1 MIITKMALPRRT
13 FLRGVGATLAL
24 PMLDAMVPALPG
36 LSALSATPRAAG
48 TGVTRLGFVYCPNG
62 TYLPNFH
69 PKTVG
74 TGFEMTPVLQPLEPC
89 RDEIVVLS
97 GLSNKG
103 AETQSEGGGVHTRVH
118 TAWLSGVRPK
128 KTEGADIE
136 AGTSIDQMAAAEIGK
151 DTPLMSL
158 QLSLDHENI
167 VGSCENG
174 YSCVYQHTYSW
185 KTPTTP
191 MPMES
196 NPRAVF
202 ERLFGE
208 GGTPEER
215 AARLEK
221 DRSVLDL
228 AMEDM
233 ARLQRRLG
241 VGDQVTVDEYLGAVR
256 DVEQRIQRAER
267 QSRESPMPVAEPP
280 VGVPDSFDD
289 HAKLMF
295 DLELLAF
302 QADVTRVVAFQMSR
316 ELNGRPYPWIG
327 VPEGHHA
334 VSHHQMDP
342 VKIAQGAKINTYHMS
357 LFAQFVEKMRNTPDG
372 DGSLLDHTLLL
383 YGTGMGDSD
392 HHTPV
397 DLPAVLVGGGG
408 AIKRGRH
415 IKYPLH
421 TPFTNL
427 GLTMLH
433 KVGVERERVT
443 DSTGLLT
450 DL

>member
-1 MIITKMALPRRT
+1 MIITKMALPRRS
-13 FLRGVGATLAL
+13 FLRGMGATLAL
-24 PMLDAMVPALPG
+24 PFLDAMAP
-36 LSALSATPRAAG
+36 ALSAAPGQGR
-48 TGVTRLGFVYCPNG
+48 VTRLGFVYAPNG

-69 PKTVG
+69 PAT
-74 TGFEMTPVLQPLEPC
+74 TGKGYEMTPVLQALEPF
-89 RDEIVVLS
+89 RDDMVVLS

-118 TAWLSGVRPK
+118 TAWLSGTRPK

-136 AGTSIDQMAAAEIGK
+136 AGTSIDQMAAAKIGA
-151 DTPLMSL
+151 DTPLRSL

-185 KTPTTP
+185 SDPTTP

-208 GGTPEER
+208 GGSPKEQ
-215 AARLEK
+215 AARLER

-228 AMEDM
+228 AMADM
-233 ARLQRRLG
+233 ARLQKRLG
-241 VGDQVTVDEYLGAVR
+241 VRDRVMVDEYLDSVR

-267 QSRESPMPVAEPP
+267 QSKVSPMPIADPP

-302 QADVTRVVAFQMSR
+302 QSDVTRVVAFQVSR

-342 VKIAQGAKINTYHMS
+342 VKIAQGAKINAYHVS
-357 LFAQFVEKMRNTPDG
+357 LFARFLDRMKNTPDG

-397 DLPAVLVGGGG
+397 DLPAVVVGGGG
-408 AIKRGRH
+408 AIAGGRH
-415 IKYPLH
+415 IQYPMH

-427 GLTMLH
+427 GLTLLH
-433 KVGVERERVT
+433 KVGVERERVA

>member
-1 MIITKMALPRRT
+1 MIITKMALPRRS
-13 FLRGVGATLAL
+13 FLRGMGATLAL
-24 PMLDAMVPALPG
+24 PFLDAMVPALSAAAPG
-36 LSALSATPRAAG
+36 GRR
-48 TGVTRLGFVYCPNG
+48 VTRLGFVYAPNG

-69 PKTVG
+69 PAT
-74 TGFEMTPVLQPLEPC
+74 TGKGYEMTPVLQALEPF
-89 RDEIVVLS
+89 RNDMVVLS

-136 AGTSIDQMAAAEIGK
+136 AGTSIDQMAAAKISA
-151 DTPLMSL
+151 DTPLRSL

-185 KTPTTP
+185 SAPTTP
-191 MPMES
+191 VPMES

-208 GGTPEER
+208 GGSPKEQ
-215 AARLEK
+215 AARLER

-228 AMEDM
+228 AMADM
-233 ARLQRRLG
+233 ARLQKRLG
-241 VGDQVTVDEYLGAVR
+241 VRDRVMVDEYLDSVR

-267 QSRESPMPVAEPP
+267 QSKVSPMPIADPP

-302 QADVTRVVAFQMSR
+302 QSDVTRVVAFQVSR

-342 VKIAQGAKINTYHMS
+342 VKIAQGAKINAYHVS
-357 LFAQFVEKMRNTPDG
+357 LFARFVERMKNTPDG

-397 DLPAVLVGGGG
+397 DLPAVVVGGGG
-408 AIKRGRH
+408 AIAGGRH
-415 IKYPLH
+415 IRYPMH

-427 GLTMLH
+427 GLTLLH
-433 KVGVERERVT
+433 KVGVERERVA

>member
-1 MIITKMALPRRT
+1 MIISKMTLPRRT
-13 FLRGVGATLAL
+13 VLRGLGATIAL
-24 PMLDAMVPALPG
+24 PFLDAMAPALT
-36 LSALSATPRAAG
+36 ALTKTEAAA
-48 TGVTRLGFVYCPNG
+48 VPRLGFMYAPNG

-69 PKTVG
+69 PQVLG
-74 TGFEMTPVLQPLEPC
+74 RNFEFTPVLKSLEPF
-89 RDEIVVLS
+89 RNHLTVVS

-103 AETQSEGGGVHTRVH
+103 AENLSEGGGVHTRVG

-136 AGTSIDQMAAAEIGK
+136 AGTSMDQMAAAHIGT
-151 DTPLMSL
+151 DTPLNSL
-158 QLSLDHENI
+158 QITLDHDFV

-174 YSCVYQHTYSW
+174 YSCIYQHTFSW

-208 GGTPEER
+208 GGSAAER
-215 AARLEK
+215 FARMRE

-233 ARLQRRLG
+233 KRLERRIG
-241 VGDQVTVDEYLGAVR
+241 PSDRVTVKDYLDALR
-256 DVEQRIQRAER
+256 DVEQRIQRAENNTDAN
-267 QSRESPMPVAEPP
+267 AEVSIDAPI
-280 VGVPDSFDD
+280 GIPDAWDEY
-289 HAKLMF
+289 AKLMV
-295 DLELLAF
+295 DLVHLAY
-302 QADVTRVVAFQMSR
+302 QADVTRVVAFQISR
-316 ELNGRPYPWIG
+316 ELNGRAYPWIG
-327 VPEGHHA
+327 VPDGHHS
-334 VSHHQMDP
+334 VSHHQLDP
-342 VKIAQGAKINTYHMS
+342 EKIAKATKINAYHMS
-357 LFAQFVEKMRNTPDG
+357 LFARLVEKMRDTPDG
-372 DGSLLDHTLLL
+372 DGTLLDRSMLV

-397 DLPAVLVGGGG
+397 DLPTVIAGGGNG
-408 AIKRGRH
+408 RLAGGRH
-415 IKYPLH
+415 LRYPVN

-427 GLTMLH
+427 SLTLLD
-433 KVGVERERVT
+433 KVGLELPKIA
-443 DSTGLLT
+443 DSTGRLT

>member
-1 MIITKMALPRRT
+1 MIITKMALPRRS
-13 FLRGVGATLAL
+13 FLRGMGATLAL
-24 PMLDAMVPALPG
+24 PFLDAMVPALSAAAPG
-36 LSALSATPRAAG
+36 RG
-48 TGVTRLGFVYCPNG
+48 RVTRLGFVYAPNG

-69 PKTVG
+69 PAT
-74 TGFEMTPVLQPLEPC
+74 TGKGYEMTPVLQALEPF
-89 RDEIVVLS
+89 RNDMVVLS

-118 TAWLSGVRPK
+118 TAWLSGTRPK

-136 AGTSIDQMAAAEIGK
+136 AGTSIDQMAAAKIGA
-151 DTPLMSL
+151 DTPLRSL

-185 KTPTTP
+185 SAPTTP

-208 GGTPEER
+208 GGSPKEQ
-215 AARLEK
+215 AARLK
-221 DRSVLDL
+221 RDRSVLDL
-228 AMEDM
+228 AMADM

-241 VGDQVTVDEYLGAVR
+241 VRDRVMVDEYLDSVR

-267 QSRESPMPVAEPP
+267 QSKVSPMPIADPP

-302 QADVTRVVAFQMSR
+302 QSDVTRVVAFQVSR

-342 VKIAQGAKINTYHMS
+342 VKIAQGAKINAYHVS
-357 LFAQFVEKMRNTPDG
+357 LFARFVERMKNTPDG

-397 DLPAVLVGGGG
+397 NLPAVVVGGGG
-408 AIKRGRH
+408 AIAGGRH
-415 IKYPLH
+415 IQYPMH

-427 GLTMLH
+427 GLTLLH
-433 KVGVERERVT
+433 KVGVERERVA

>member
-1 MIITKMALPRRT
+1 MIITKMALPRRS
-13 FLRGVGATLAL
+13 FLRGLGATLAL
-24 PMLDAMVPALPG
+24 PMLDAMVPAL
-36 LSALSATPRAAG
+36 SVTARAAG
-48 TGVTRLGFVYCPNG
+48 SGVTRLGFCYAPNG

-69 PKTVG
+69 PATTG
-74 TGFEMTPVLQPLEPC
+74 TGYKMTPVLQALEPF
-89 RDEIVVLS
+89 RDEMVVLS

-118 TAWLSGVRPK
+118 TAWLSGTRPK
-128 KTEGADIE
+128 KTEGVDIE
-136 AGTSIDQMAAAEIGK
+136 AGVSVDQMAASEIGTE
-151 DTPLMSL
+151 TPLGSL

-185 KTPTTP
+185 RTPTTP

-202 ERLFGE
+202 ERVFGE
-208 GGTPEER
+208 GGTPSEQ
-215 AARLEK
+215 AARLARE
-221 DRSVLDL
+221 RSVLDL

-233 ARLQRRLG
+233 ARLQRR
-241 VGDQVTVDEYLGAVR
+241 VGSNDRIMVDEYLHSVR

-267 QSRESPMPVAEPP
+267 QSHESPAPIAEPP
-280 VGVPDSFDD
+280 VGVPDAFDD

-295 DLELLAF
+295 DLEFLAF

-316 ELNGRPYPWIG
+316 ELNGRSYPWIG

-334 VSHHQMDP
+334 VSHHQLDP
-342 VKIAQGAKINTYHMS
+342 VKIAQGAKINAYHVS
-357 LFAQFVEKMRNTPDG
+357 LFAQFIEKMRSTPDG

-397 DLPAVLVGGGG
+397 DLPAVVVGGGG
-408 AIKRGRH
+408 ALNGGRH
-415 IKYPLH
+415 IRYPLH
-421 TPFTNL
+421 TPFANL
-427 GLTMLH
+427 GLTLLN
-433 KVGVERERVT
+433 KVGVKRDQVA

>member
-1 MIITKMALPRRT
+1 MIITKMALPRRS
-13 FLRGVGATLAL
+13 FLRGMGATLAL
-24 PMLDAMVPALPG
+24 PFLDAMVPALSAAAPG
-36 LSALSATPRAAG
+36 GSR
-48 TGVTRLGFVYCPNG
+48 VTRLGFVYAPNG

-69 PKTVG
+69 PAT
-74 TGFEMTPVLQPLEPC
+74 TGKGYEMTPVLQALEPF
-89 RDEIVVLS
+89 RDDMVVLS

-118 TAWLSGVRPK
+118 TAWLSGTRPK

-136 AGTSIDQMAAAEIGK
+136 AGTSIDQMAAAKIGA
-151 DTPLMSL
+151 DTPLRSL

-185 KTPTTP
+185 SDPTTP
-191 MPMES
+191 VPMES

-208 GGTPEER
+208 GGSPQEQ
-215 AARLEK
+215 AARLK
-221 DRSVLDL
+221 RDRSVLDL
-228 AMEDM
+228 AMADM
-233 ARLQRRLG
+233 ARLQKRLG
-241 VGDQVTVDEYLGAVR
+241 VRDRVMVDEYLDSVR

-267 QSRESPMPVAEPP
+267 QSKVSPMPIADPP

-302 QADVTRVVAFQMSR
+302 QSDVTRVVAFQISR

-342 VKIAQGAKINTYHMS
+342 VKIAQGAKINAYHVS
-357 LFAQFVEKMRNTPDG
+357 LFARFLDRMRNTPDG

-397 DLPAVLVGGGG
+397 NLPAVVVGGGG
-408 AIKRGRH
+408 AIAGGRH
-415 IKYPLH
+415 IQYPMH

-427 GLTMLH
+427 GLTLLH
-433 KVGVERERVT
+433 KVGVERERVA
-443 DSTGLLT
+443 DSTGPLA

>member
-1 MIITKMALPRRT
+1 MMIITKMALPRRS
-13 FLRGVGATLAL
+13 FLRGMGATLVL
-24 PMLDAMVPALPG
+24 PFLDAMVPALSAAAPG
-36 LSALSATPRAAG
+36 PGR
-48 TGVTRLGFVYCPNG
+48 VTRLGFVYAPNG

-69 PKTVG
+69 PAT
-74 TGFEMTPVLQPLEPC
+74 TGKGYEMTPVLQALEPF
-89 RDEIVVLS
+89 RNDMVVLS

-128 KTEGADIE
+128 KTEGADLE
-136 AGTSIDQMAAAEIGK
+136 AGTSIDQMAAAVIGK
-151 DTPLMSL
+151 DSPLRSL

-185 KTPTTP
+185 SDPTTP

-208 GGTPEER
+208 GGSPKEQ
-215 AARLEK
+215 AARLK
-221 DRSVLDL
+221 RDRSVLDL
-228 AMEDM
+228 AMADM

-241 VGDQVTVDEYLGAVR
+241 VRDRVMVDEYLDSVR

-267 QSRESPMPVAEPP
+267 QSKVSPMPIADPP

-302 QADVTRVVAFQMSR
+302 QSDVTRVVAFQVSR

-342 VKIAQGAKINTYHMS
+342 VKIAQGAKINAYHVS
-357 LFAQFVEKMRNTPDG
+357 LFARFLDRMKNTPDG

-397 DLPAVLVGGGG
+397 NLPAVVVGGGG
-408 AIKRGRH
+408 TIAGGRH
-415 IKYPLH
+415 IQYPMH

-427 GLTMLH
+427 GLTLLQ
-433 KVGVERERVT
+433 KVGVERERVG
-443 DSTGLLT
+443 DSTGPLA

>member
-1 MIITKMALPRRT
+1 MIITKMALPRRS
-13 FLRGVGATLAL
+13 FLRGMGATLAL
-24 PMLDAMVPALPG
+24 PFLDAMVPALSAAAPG
-36 LSALSATPRAAG
+36 GSR
-48 TGVTRLGFVYCPNG
+48 VTRLGFVYAPNG

-69 PKTVG
+69 PAT
-74 TGFEMTPVLQPLEPC
+74 TGKGYEMTPVLQALEPF
-89 RDEIVVLS
+89 RDDMVVLS

-118 TAWLSGVRPK
+118 TAWLSGTRPK

-136 AGTSIDQMAAAEIGK
+136 AGTSIDQMAAAKIGA
-151 DTPLMSL
+151 DSPLRSL

-185 KTPTTP
+185 SDPTTP

-208 GGTPEER
+208 GGSPKEQ
-215 AARLEK
+215 AARLER

-228 AMEDM
+228 AMADM
-233 ARLQRRLG
+233 ARLQKRLG
-241 VGDQVTVDEYLGAVR
+241 VRDRVMVDEYLDSVR

-267 QSRESPMPVAEPP
+267 QSKVSPMPIADPP

-302 QADVTRVVAFQMSR
+302 QSDVTRVVAFQISR

-342 VKIAQGAKINTYHMS
+342 VKIAQGAKINAYHVS
-357 LFAQFVEKMRNTPDG
+357 LFARFLDRMKNTPDG

-397 DLPAVLVGGGG
+397 NLPAVVVGGGG
-408 AIKRGRH
+408 AIAGGRH
-415 IKYPLH
+415 VQYPMH

-427 GLTMLH
+427 GLTLLH
-433 KVGVERERVT
+433 KVGVERERVA